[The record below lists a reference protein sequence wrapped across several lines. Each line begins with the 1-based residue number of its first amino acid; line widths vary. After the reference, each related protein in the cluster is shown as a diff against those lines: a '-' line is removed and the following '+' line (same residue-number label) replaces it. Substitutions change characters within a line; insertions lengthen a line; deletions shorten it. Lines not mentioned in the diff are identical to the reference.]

1 MIEILRPGNLNP
13 SSSQFILRFTHLST
27 FVRRDSFAL
36 KKETKRAVDFELSEE
51 QRMVQSS
58 VREFVAGEIA
68 PRAKEYDE
76 KSLFPR
82 EQLKGLAE
90 LGLMGMIIPEEWGG
104 AGFDTVAYALALEE
118 IARADASVCVIVGV
132 TNSVC
137 CYPIL
142 SFGTDEQ
149 KRKYLTPLARGET
162 LGAFCLSEPQAGSDA
177 TNLRTRAVRDGDSY
191 VINGTKSWVTSGGEA
206 HTYIVM
212 AVTGRDDAESKSK
225 VTAFIVEGDTPG
237 LTVSSIE
244 HKMGQRASQT
254 AEMSFA
260 DVRVPAANVL
270 GGEGQGKRVA
280 FNSLDNG
287 RIGIGALS
295 TGIAQGALDEA
306 TKYAKERQAFGQ
318 PIAEFQA
325 IQFKLADMATET
337 DAARLLTLQAAA
349 MKDAGKKQTGY
360 YAAMAKLFASE
371 TANRVCADAVQI
383 HGGNGYSRDYAVE
396 RMYRD
401 ARVTTI
407 YEGTSEIQ
415 RIVISREILKQ

>member
-1 MIEILRPGNLNP
+1 
-13 SSSQFILRFTHLST
+13 
-27 FVRRDSFAL
+27 
-36 KKETKRAVDFELSEE
+36 VDFELSEE

-68 PRAKEYDE
+68 PRAREGDE
-76 KSLFPR
+76 QARFPR

-142 SFGTDEQ
+142 SYGTEEQ
-149 KRKYLTPLARGET
+149 KRDYLIPLAKGEK

-177 TNLRTRAVRDGDSY
+177 TALRTRATRDGDAY

-206 HTYIVM
+206 HVYVVM
-212 AVTGRDDAESKSK
+212 AVTGERASDRNS
-225 VTAFIVEGDTPG
+225 VTAFLVDGDSDG

-260 DVRVPAANVL
+260 DVRVPARNVL
-270 GGEGQGKRVA
+270 GGEGNGLRVA

-295 TGIAQGALDEA
+295 TGIAQGALDESL
-306 TKYAKERQAFGQ
+306 KYAKERQAFGQ

-325 IQFKLADMATET
+325 IQFKLANMATET
-337 DAARLLTLQAAA
+337 DAARLLTLRAAA
-349 MKDAGKKQTGY
+349 LKDAGHKQAGY

-371 TANRVCADAVQI
+371 TANKVCADAVQI
-383 HGGNGYSRDYAVE
+383 HGGNGYSRDYPVE

-415 RIVISREILKQ
+415 RIVISRGILKG

>member
-1 MIEILRPGNLNP
+1 MLFLSPFNLFPFLYLSRIL
-13 SSSQFILRFTHLST
+13 TH
-27 FVRRDSFAL
+27 DSFPA
-36 KKETKRAVDFELSEE
+36 KEEHTEAVNFELTEE
-51 QRMVQSS
+51 QRMVQAS

-68 PRAKEYDE
+68 PRARSADE
-76 KSLFPR
+76 EARFPR

-90 LGLMGMIIPEEWGG
+90 LGLLGMIIPEEWGG
-104 AGFDTVAYALALEE
+104 AGFDTVAYAVALEE

-132 TNSVC
+132 TNSVV

-142 SFGTDEQ
+142 SFGTEEQ
-149 KRKYLTPLARGET
+149 KKRYLVPLARGEM

-177 TNLRTRAVRDGDSY
+177 TNLKTRAVRDGDSY
-191 VINGTKSWVTSGGEA
+191 VINGTKSWVSSGGEA
-206 HTYIVM
+206 NTYIVM
-212 AVTGRDDAESKSK
+212 AVTSREDDKNK

-270 GGEGQGKRVA
+270 GGEGNGFRVA

-306 TKYAKERQAFGQ
+306 TKYAKERHAFGQ

-325 IQFKLADMATET
+325 IQFKLANMATET
-337 DAARLLTLQAAA
+337 DAARLLTLRAAA
-349 MKDAGKKQTGY
+349 MKDAGDKRSGY

-415 RIVISREILKQ
+415 RIVISREILKKG

>member
-1 MIEILRPGNLNP
+1 M
-13 SSSQFILRFTHLST
+13 
-27 FVRRDSFAL
+27 
-36 KKETKRAVDFELSEE
+36 DFKLTEDQL
-51 QRMVQSS
+51 MVQAS

-76 KSLFPR
+76 QERFPR

-90 LGLMGMIIPEEWGG
+90 LGLLGMIIPEEWGG
-104 AGFDTVAYALALEE
+104 AGADTVAYALALEE

-142 SFGTDEQ
+142 SFGTEEQ
-149 KRKYLTPLARGET
+149 KRKYLVPLAKGEA

-191 VINGTKSWVTSGGEA
+191 IINGTKSWVTSGGEA
-206 HTYIVM
+206 QVYILM
-212 AVTGRDDAESKSK
+212 AVTDREAGKRG
-225 VTAFIVEGDTPG
+225 VTCFIVEGESPG
-237 LTVSSIE
+237 LSVSAIE

-254 AEMSFA
+254 AEMNFA

-270 GGEGQGKRVA
+270 GGEGNGLKVA

-295 TGIAQGALDEA
+295 TGIAQGAFEESL
-306 TKYAKERQAFGQ
+306 KYAKERQAFGQ

-325 IQFKLADMATET
+325 IQFKLANMATEIE
-337 DAARLLTLQAAA
+337 AARLLTLQAAA
-349 MKDAGKKQTGY
+349 MKDAGHKRTGY
-360 YAAMAKLFASE
+360 YAAMAKLYASE

-383 HGGNGYSRDYAVE
+383 HGGNGYSRDYPVE

-415 RIVISREILKQ
+415 RIVISREILKG

>member
-1 MIEILRPGNLNP
+1 
-13 SSSQFILRFTHLST
+13 
-27 FVRRDSFAL
+27 
-36 KKETKRAVDFELSEE
+36 
-51 QRMVQSS
+51 
-58 VREFVAGEIA
+58 
-68 PRAKEYDE
+68 
-76 KSLFPR
+76 
-82 EQLKGLAE
+82 
-90 LGLMGMIIPEEWGG
+90 MIIPEEWGG

-149 KRKYLTPLARGET
+149 KRKYLVPLARGET

-212 AVTGRDDAESKSK
+212 AVTGRDNEKAS

-254 AEMSFA
+254 AEMSFV

-295 TGIAQGALDEA
+295 TGLAQGALDEA
-306 TKYAKERQAFGQ
+306 TRYAKERQAFGQ

-325 IQFKLADMATET
+325 IQFKLANMATET
-337 DAARLLTLQAAA
+337 DAARLLTWRAAA
-349 MKDAGKKQTGY
+349 MKDAGNKTDGILRRDGQALRLGNREPCLRRRR
-360 YAAMAKLFASE
+360 ADSRRQRLFARLSGRAHVPRRPRPDHLRRNQRDS
-371 TANRVCADAVQI
+371 ANRHLA
-383 HGGNGYSRDYAVE
+383 GNTEKLNS
-396 RMYRD
+396 
-401 ARVTTI
+401 
-407 YEGTSEIQ
+407 
-415 RIVISREILKQ
+415 

>member
-1 MIEILRPGNLNP
+1 M
-13 SSSQFILRFTHLST
+13 
-27 FVRRDSFAL
+27 
-36 KKETKRAVDFELSEE
+36 DFELSEE
-51 QRMVQSS
+51 QRMVQAS
-58 VREFVAGEIA
+58 VREFVAGEVA
-68 PRAKEYDE
+68 PRAHDYDE
-76 KSLFPR
+76 QARFPH
-82 EQLKGLAE
+82 EQLRGLAE
-90 LGLMGMIIPEEWGG
+90 LGLLGMIIPEEWGG

-149 KRKYLTPLARGET
+149 KRKYLVPLARGES

-177 TNLRTRAVRDGDSY
+177 AALRTRAVRDGDSY
-191 VINGTKSWVTSGGEA
+191 VINGTKSWVTSGGVA

-212 AVTGRDDAESKSK
+212 AVTGREANKNR

-237 LTVSSIE
+237 LSVSGIE

-260 DVRVPAANVL
+260 DVRVPAENVL
-270 GGEGQGKRVA
+270 GGEGNGLRVA

-306 TKYAKERQAFGQ
+306 LKYAKERQAFGQ
-318 PIAEFQA
+318 AIAEFQA
-325 IQFKLADMATET
+325 IQFKLANMATET
-337 DAARLLTLQAAA
+337 DAARLLTLRAAA
-349 MKDAGKKQTGY
+349 MKDAGHKQAGH

-383 HGGNGYSRDYAVE
+383 HGGNGYSRDYPVE

-415 RIVISREILKQ
+415 RIVISRGILKG

>member
-1 MIEILRPGNLNP
+1 L
-13 SSSQFILRFTHLST
+13 SSTLS
-27 FVRRDSFAL
+27 RDSFAL
-36 KKETKRAVDFELSEE
+36 KIKESSVELNFELTEE
-51 QRMVQSS
+51 QRMVQAS

-68 PRAKEYDE
+68 PRAREYDE
-76 KSLFPR
+76 QARFPR

-90 LGLMGMIIPEEWGG
+90 LGLLGMIIPEEWGG

-132 TNSVC
+132 TNSVV

-142 SFGTDEQ
+142 SFGTEEQ
-149 KRKYLTPLARGET
+149 KRKYLVPLARGEK

-177 TNLRTRAVRDGDSY
+177 TNLRTKAVRDGDHF
-191 VINGTKSWVTSGGEA
+191 VINGTKSWVSSGGEA
-206 HTYIVM
+206 QVYIVM
-212 AVTGRDDAESKSK
+212 ALTGRENDKNK
-225 VTAFIVEGDTPG
+225 ITTFIVDGDTPG
-237 LTVSSIE
+237 LTVSAIE

-254 AEMSFA
+254 AEMSFV
-260 DVRVPAANVL
+260 DVRVPAENVL
-270 GGEGQGKRVA
+270 GSEGNGMKVA

-306 TKYAKERQAFGQ
+306 AKYAKERQAFGQ

-325 IQFKLADMATET
+325 IQFKLANMATET
-337 DAARLLTLQAAA
+337 DAARLLTLRAAA
-349 MKDAGKKQTGY
+349 MKDAGHKQSGF

-383 HGGNGYSRDYAVE
+383 HGGNGYSRDYPVE

>member
-1 MIEILRPGNLNP
+1 LYG
-13 SSSQFILRFTHLST
+13 TLS
-27 FVRRDSFAL
+27 RDSFAG
-36 KKETKRAVDFELSEE
+36 KEKRRKSLNFELTEE

-68 PRAKEYDE
+68 PRAHEYDE
-76 KSLFPR
+76 QARFPR

-90 LGLMGMIIPEEWGG
+90 LGLLGMIIPEEWGG

-118 IARADASVCVIVGV
+118 IARADSSVCVIVGV
-132 TNSVC
+132 TNSVV

-149 KRKYLTPLARGET
+149 KQKYLVPLARGEK

-177 TNLRTRAVRDGDSY
+177 TNLRTRAVRDGDHF
-191 VINGTKSWVTSGGEA
+191 VINGTKSWVSTGGEA
-206 HTYIVM
+206 QVYIVM
-212 AVTGRDDAESKSK
+212 AVTGRENNKNQI
-225 VTAFIVEGDTPG
+225 TTFIVDGDTPG
-237 LTVSSIE
+237 LTVSAIE

-260 DVRVPAANVL
+260 DVRVPAENIL
-270 GGEGQGKRVA
+270 GGEGNGMRVA

-287 RIGIGALS
+287 RIGIGALA

-306 TKYAKERQAFGQ
+306 TKYAKERHAFGQ

-325 IQFKLADMATET
+325 IQFKLANMATET
-337 DAARLLTLQAAA
+337 DAARLLTLRAAA
-349 MKDAGKKQTGY
+349 MKDAGHKQTGF

-383 HGGNGYSRDYAVE
+383 HGGNGFSRDYPVE

>member
-1 MIEILRPGNLNP
+1 
-13 SSSQFILRFTHLST
+13 
-27 FVRRDSFAL
+27 
-36 KKETKRAVDFELSEE
+36 VDLELSEE
-51 QRMVQSS
+51 QRMVQQS
-58 VREFVAGEIA
+58 VREFVVAEIA
-68 PRAKEYDE
+68 PRAHEYDE
-76 KSLFPR
+76 QARFPH
-82 EQLKGLAE
+82 EQLRGLAE
-90 LGLMGMIIPEEWGG
+90 LGLLGMIIPEEWGG
-104 AGFDTVAYALALEE
+104 AGFDSVAYALALEE

-137 CYPIL
+137 CYPVL
-142 SFGTDEQ
+142 SFGTEEQ
-149 KRKYLTPLARGET
+149 KRKYLVPLARGEA

-191 VINGTKSWVTSGGEA
+191 VINGTKSWVTSGGIAE
-206 HTYIVM
+206 TYIVM
-212 AVTGRDDAESKSK
+212 AVTDRAAGKNG

-237 LTVSSIE
+237 LTVSAIE

-270 GGEGQGKRVA
+270 GGEGNGLRVA

-306 TKYAKERQAFGQ
+306 LKYAKERQAFGQ

-325 IQFKLADMATET
+325 IQFKLANMATET
-337 DAARLLTLQAAA
+337 DAARLLTLRAAA
-349 MKDAGKKQTGY
+349 LKDAGHKQAGF
-360 YAAMAKLFASE
+360 YAAMAKLYASE

-383 HGGNGYSRDYAVE
+383 HGGNGYSRDYPVE

-415 RIVISREILKQ
+415 RIVISREILKN

>member
-1 MIEILRPGNLNP
+1 MDL
-13 SSSQFILRFTHLST
+13 
-27 FVRRDSFAL
+27 
-36 KKETKRAVDFELSEE
+36 ELSEE
-51 QRMVQSS
+51 QRMVQAS
-58 VREFVAGEIA
+58 VREFAAKEIA
-68 PRAKEYDE
+68 PRAREGDE
-76 KSLFPR
+76 QSRFPR
-82 EQLKGLAE
+82 EQLNGLAE
-90 LGLMGMIIPEEWGG
+90 LGLLGMIIPEEWGG

-142 SFGTDEQ
+142 SFGTEEQ
-149 KRKYLTPLARGET
+149 KQKYLVPMAKGEK

-177 TNLRTRAVRDGDSY
+177 TNLRTRAVRDGDHFI
-191 VINGTKSWVTSGGEA
+191 INGTKSWVTSGGEA
-206 HTYIVM
+206 QVYIVM
-212 AVTGRDDAESKSK
+212 AVTGRVGEKGS

-260 DVRVPAANVL
+260 DVRVPAENIL
-270 GGEGQGKRVA
+270 GGEGNGLKVA

-306 TKYAKERQAFGQ
+306 LKYSKERQAFGQ
-318 PIAEFQA
+318 TISQFQA
-325 IQFKLADMATET
+325 IQFKLANMATET
-337 DAARLLTLQAAA
+337 DAARLLTLRAASL
-349 MKDAGKKQTGY
+349 KDAGDKRAAHF
-360 YAAMAKLFASE
+360 AAMAKLYASE

-383 HGGNGYSRDYAVE
+383 HGGNGYSRDYPVE
-396 RMYRD
+396 RMYR
-401 ARVTTI
+401 
-407 YEGTSEIQ
+407 
-415 RIVISREILKQ
+415 

>member
-1 MIEILRPGNLNP
+1 
-13 SSSQFILRFTHLST
+13 
-27 FVRRDSFAL
+27 
-36 KKETKRAVDFELSEE
+36 
-51 QRMVQSS
+51 MVQAS
-58 VREFVAGEIA
+58 VREFVAAEVA
-68 PRAKEYDE
+68 PRAREYDE
-76 KSLFPR
+76 QARFPR

-90 LGLMGMIIPEEWGG
+90 MGLLGMIIPEEWGG

-142 SFGTDEQ
+142 SYGTDEQ
-149 KRKYLTPLARGET
+149 KKKYLIPLARGET

-191 VINGTKSWVTSGGEA
+191 VINGTKSWVSSGGEA
-206 HTYIVM
+206 QTYIVM
-212 AVTGRDDAESKSK
+212 AVTGREDGKSS
-225 VTAFIVEGDTPG
+225 VTTFIVEGDSPG

-254 AEMSFA
+254 AEMSFV
-260 DVRVPAANVL
+260 DVRVPARNVL
-270 GGEGQGKRVA
+270 GGEGNGLKVA

-295 TGIAQGALDEA
+295 TGIAQGALTESL
-306 TKYAKERQAFGQ
+306 KYAKDRQAFGQ

-325 IQFKLADMATET
+325 IQFKLANMATET
-337 DAARLLTLQAAA
+337 EAARLLTLQAASL
-349 MKDAGKKQTGY
+349 KDSGHKRAGY

-383 HGGNGYSRDYAVE
+383 HGGNGYSRDYPVE

-415 RIVISREILKQ
+415 RIVISRGILKQG

>member
-1 MIEILRPGNLNP
+1 M
-13 SSSQFILRFTHLST
+13 
-27 FVRRDSFAL
+27 
-36 KKETKRAVDFELSEE
+36 DFELTEE
-51 QRMVQSS
+51 QRMVQAS

-68 PRAKEYDE
+68 PRAHEYDE
-76 KSLFPR
+76 TARFPH
-82 EQLKGLAE
+82 EQLKGLAD

-104 AGFDTVAYALALEE
+104 AGFDTVAYAIALEE

-142 SFGTDEQ
+142 VFGTDKQ
-149 KRKYLTPLARGET
+149 KTDYLVPLARGEK

-177 TNLRTRAVRDGDSY
+177 TNLKTRAVRDGDSY
-191 VINGTKSWVTSGGEA
+191 VINGTKSWVTSGGIA
-206 HTYIVM
+206 DVYIVM
-212 AVTGRDDAESKSK
+212 AVTDRNGSKNS
-225 VTAFIVEGDTPG
+225 VTTFIVDSDAPG
-237 LTVSSIE
+237 LTVSGIE

-254 AEMSFA
+254 AEMSFV
-260 DVRVPAANVL
+260 DVRVPAENVL
-270 GGEGQGKRVA
+270 GGEGNGKKVA

-306 TKYAKERQAFGQ
+306 LKYSKERQAFGQ
-318 PIAEFQA
+318 PISEFQA
-325 IQFKLADMATET
+325 IQFKLSDMATMT
-337 DAARLLTLQAAA
+337 DASRLLTLRAASL
-349 MKDAGKKQTGY
+349 KDAGHKRTGY
-360 YAAMAKLFASE
+360 YAAMAKLYASE
-371 TANRVCADAVQI
+371 TANRVCAEAVQI

-415 RIVISREILKQ
+415 RIVISREILKEG

>member
-1 MIEILRPGNLNP
+1 M
-13 SSSQFILRFTHLST
+13 
-27 FVRRDSFAL
+27 
-36 KKETKRAVDFELSEE
+36 DFELSEE
-51 QRMVQSS
+51 QRMVQAS

-68 PRAKEYDE
+68 PRAHQYDE
-76 KSLFPR
+76 EARFPH
-82 EQLKGLAE
+82 EQLRGLAE
-90 LGLMGMIIPEEWGG
+90 LGLLGMIIPEEWGG
-104 AGFDTVAYALALEE
+104 AGFDSVAYAVALEE

-149 KRKYLTPLARGET
+149 KRKYLVPLARGET

-177 TNLRTRAVRDGDSY
+177 AALRARAVRDGDSY
-191 VINGTKSWVTSGGEA
+191 VINGTKSWVTSGGIA
-206 HTYIVM
+206 DTYIVM
-212 AVTGRDDAESKSK
+212 AVTGREANKNS

-237 LTVSSIE
+237 LTVSAVE

-260 DVRVPAANVL
+260 DVRVPVANVL
-270 GGEGQGKRVA
+270 GGEGNGLRVA

-325 IQFKLADMATET
+325 IQFKLADMATQT
-337 DAARLLTLQAAA
+337 DAARLLTLRAAA
-349 MKDAGKKQTGY
+349 MKDEGDKRAGY

-371 TANRVCADAVQI
+371 TCNRVCADAVQI
-383 HGGNGYSRDYAVE
+383 HGGNGYSRDYPVE

>member
-1 MIEILRPGNLNP
+1 MEK
-13 SSSQFILRFTHLST
+13 S
-27 FVRRDSFAL
+27 
-36 KKETKRAVDFELSEE
+36 KEFNRVDLELTEE
-51 QRMVQSS
+51 QRMVQAS

-76 KSLFPR
+76 HSRFPR

-90 LGLMGMIIPEEWGG
+90 LGLLGMIIPEEWGG

-142 SFGTDEQ
+142 SFGTEEQ
-149 KRKYLTPLARGET
+149 KHKYLVPLAKGDA

-191 VINGTKSWVTSGGEA
+191 LINGTKSWVTSGGEA
-206 HTYIVM
+206 QVYIVM
-212 AVTGRDDAESKSK
+212 AVTNREAGKK
-225 VTAFIVEGDTPG
+225 GVTCFIVEGDTPG
-237 LTVSSIE
+237 LSVSAIE

-270 GGEGQGKRVA
+270 GGEGGGLKVA

-295 TGIAQGALDEA
+295 TGIAQGAFDESL
-306 TKYAKERQAFGQ
+306 KYSKERQAFGQ
-318 PIAEFQA
+318 PISEFQA
-325 IQFKLADMATET
+325 IQFKLANMATEIE
-337 DAARLLTLQAAA
+337 ASRLLTLRAAA
-349 MKDAGKKQTGY
+349 LKDAGHRQSGF
-360 YAAMAKLFASE
+360 YAAMAKLYASE
-371 TANRVCADAVQI
+371 TANKVCADAVQI

-415 RIVISREILKQ
+415 RIVISREILKG

>member
-1 MIEILRPGNLNP
+1 VEL
-13 SSSQFILRFTHLST
+13 
-27 FVRRDSFAL
+27 
-36 KKETKRAVDFELSEE
+36 ELSEE
-51 QRMVQSS
+51 QRMVQAS
-58 VREFVAGEIA
+58 VREFVRGEIA
-68 PRAKEYDE
+68 PRAHEYDE
-76 KSLFPR
+76 KALFPR

-90 LGLMGMIIPEEWGG
+90 LGLLGMIVPEEWGG

-142 SFGTDEQ
+142 NFGTDEQ
-149 KRKYLTPLARGET
+149 KHKYLVPLAKGEKI
-162 LGAFCLSEPQAGSDA
+162 GAFCLSEPQAGSDA

-191 VINGTKSWVTSGGEA
+191 IINGTKSWVTNGGEA
-206 HTYIVM
+206 QVYMVM
-212 AVTGRDDAESKSK
+212 AVTGQEGGKSK

-237 LTVSSIE
+237 LTVSAIE

-260 DVRVPAANVL
+260 DVRVPAENVL
-270 GGEGQGKRVA
+270 GGEGNGLRVA
-280 FNSLDNG
+280 FSSLDAG
-287 RIGIGALS
+287 RIGIGALA

-325 IQFKLADMATET
+325 IQFKLADMATQTE
-337 DAARLLTLQAAA
+337 ASRLLTLRAAA
-349 MKDAGKKQTGY
+349 LKDAGHKKAGY
-360 YAAMAKLFASE
+360 YAAMAKLYASE
-371 TANRVCADAVQI
+371 TANRVCAEAVQI
-383 HGGNGYSRDYAVE
+383 HGGNGYSRDYPVE

-415 RIVISREILKQ
+415 RIVISREILKEGG

>member
-1 MIEILRPGNLNP
+1 M
-13 SSSQFILRFTHLST
+13 
-27 FVRRDSFAL
+27 
-36 KKETKRAVDFELSEE
+36 DFELTEE
-51 QRMVQSS
+51 QRMVQAS

-68 PRAKEYDE
+68 PRAHEYDE
-76 KSLFPR
+76 QSRFPR
-82 EQLKGLAE
+82 EQLRGLAE
-90 LGLMGMIIPEEWGG
+90 LGLLGMIIPEEWGG
-104 AGFDTVAYALALEE
+104 AGFDAVAYAVALEE
-118 IARADASVCVIVGV
+118 IARADASICVIVGV

-142 SFGTDEQ
+142 SFGTEEQ
-149 KRKYLTPLARGET
+149 KRKYLVPLARGET

-177 TNLRTRAVRDGDSY
+177 TNLRTRAVRDGDFY
-191 VINGTKSWVTSGGEA
+191 VINGTKSWVTNGGEA
-206 HTYIVM
+206 QTYIVM
-212 AVTGRDDAESKSK
+212 AVTGREEEKTK

-237 LTVSSIE
+237 LTVSAIE

-254 AEMSFA
+254 AEMSFE

-270 GGEGQGKRVA
+270 GGEGNGKKVA

-318 PIAEFQA
+318 PISEFQA
-325 IQFKLADMATET
+325 IQFKLANMATET
-337 DAARLLTLQAAA
+337 DAARLLTLRAAA
-349 MKDAGKKQTGY
+349 MKDGGHKQAGY

-371 TANRVCADAVQI
+371 TANKVCADAVQI
-383 HGGNGYSRDYAVE
+383 HGGNGYSRDYPVE

-415 RIVISREILKQ
+415 RLVISREILRQ

>member
-1 MIEILRPGNLNP
+1 M
-13 SSSQFILRFTHLST
+13 HLSHHLS
-27 FVRRDSFAL
+27 RASFHA
-36 KKETKRAVDFELSEE
+36 KRGATEAVDFELTEE
-51 QRMVQSS
+51 QRMVQAS

-76 KSLFPR
+76 QSRFPR
-82 EQLKGLAE
+82 EQLQGLAE
-90 LGLMGMIIPEEWGG
+90 LGLLGMIIPEEWGG
-104 AGFDTVAYALALEE
+104 AGFDAVAYAVALEE

-142 SFGTDEQ
+142 SFGTEEQ
-149 KRKYLTPLARGET
+149 KRKYIVPLARGET

-177 TNLRTRAVRDGDSY
+177 TNLRTKAVRDGDDY
-191 VINGTKSWVTSGGEA
+191 IINGTKSWVTSGGRA
-206 HTYIVM
+206 NTYIVM
-212 AVTGRDDAESKSK
+212 AVTGNEGGKNRI
-225 VTAFIVEGDTPG
+225 TTFIVEGNTPG

-254 AEMSFA
+254 AEVSFA
-260 DVRVPAANVL
+260 DVRVPAANIL
-270 GGEGQGKRVA
+270 GGEGNGLRVA

-306 TKYAKERQAFGQ
+306 TKYAKERHAFGQ
-318 PIAEFQA
+318 AIAEFQA
-325 IQFKLADMATET
+325 IQFKLANMATET
-337 DAARLLTLQAAA
+337 DASRLLTLKAASL
-349 MKDAGKKQTGY
+349 KDAGDRRAGY
-360 YAAMAKLFASE
+360 YAAMAKLYASE

-415 RIVISREILKQ
+415 RIVISRGILKEGGAKG

>member
-1 MIEILRPGNLNP
+1 
-13 SSSQFILRFTHLST
+13 
-27 FVRRDSFAL
+27 
-36 KKETKRAVDFELSEE
+36 VDFELTEE
-51 QRMVQSS
+51 QRMVQAS

-68 PRAKEYDE
+68 PRAREYDE
-76 KSLFPR
+76 QSRFPR

-90 LGLMGMIIPEEWGG
+90 LGLLGMIIPEEWGG

-137 CYPIL
+137 CYPLL
-142 SFGTDEQ
+142 SFGTEEQ
-149 KRKYLTPLARGET
+149 KRKYLVPLARGET

-212 AVTGRDDAESKSK
+212 AVTGRDDAGDKSK

-237 LTVSSIE
+237 LSVSSIE

-254 AEMSFA
+254 AEMSFV
-260 DVRVPAANVL
+260 DVRVPASNVL
-270 GGEGQGKRVA
+270 GGEGNGKRVA

-295 TGIAQGALDEA
+295 TGLAQGALDEA

-401 ARVTTI
+401 ARVLTI

>member
-1 MIEILRPGNLNP
+1 
-13 SSSQFILRFTHLST
+13 
-27 FVRRDSFAL
+27 
-36 KKETKRAVDFELSEE
+36 VDFELTEE
-51 QRMVQSS
+51 QRMAQTS

-76 KSLFPR
+76 QARFPR

-90 LGLMGMIIPEEWGG
+90 LGLLGMIIPEEWGG

-137 CYPIL
+137 CYPLL
-142 SFGTDEQ
+142 SFGTEEQ
-149 KRKYLTPLARGET
+149 KHKYLKPLAKGEM

-177 TNLRTRAVRDGDSY
+177 TALRTRAVRDGDAY

-206 HTYIVM
+206 QVYIVM
-212 AVTGRDDAESKSK
+212 AVTNREAGKNG
-225 VTAFIVEGDTPG
+225 VTTFIVEGDSPG
-237 LTVSSIE
+237 LSVSSIE

-254 AEMSFA
+254 AEMSFT

-270 GGEGQGKRVA
+270 GGEGNGLRVA

-295 TGIAQGALDEA
+295 TGIAQGAFEESL
-306 TKYAKERQAFGQ
+306 KYSKERQAFGQ

-325 IQFKLADMATET
+325 IQFKLANMATEI
-337 DAARLLTLQAAA
+337 DAARLLTLRAAA
-349 MKDAGKKQTGY
+349 MKDAGGKQSGF

-371 TANRVCADAVQI
+371 AANRVCADAVQI
-383 HGGNGYSRDYAVE
+383 HGGNGYSRDYPVE

-415 RIVISREILKQ
+415 RIVISREILKKG